1 MSNNPISPS
10 ESDPLAVVLRQYFGF
25 TSFRP
30 IQRQIIE
37 SHLEKR
43 DTLALLPTGGGK
55 SLCYQ
60 LPALIRKG
68 LTVVISPLIALM
80 KDQVDSLKEMGINAG
95 YLNSSHDEA
104 SAKETWKQL
113 YNNTIKILYVS
124 PERLMMDG
132 MIDKL
137 ISLNLEALAVD
148 EAHCISSWGHDFRP
162 EYRALKI
169 FREKIPDLPII
180 ALTATATKRVQD
192 DIIESLKLKNP
203 AIFTA
208 SFNRPN
214 LSYRIAPKMSAM
226 KQILE
231 VIAEHKNES
240 GIIYCLSRAQT
251 EKVAEALKKK
261 NIKAESYHAGLTAK
275 VRERRQDNFII
286 DKTQVMVATI
296 AFGMGVDKPDVRFVI
311 HHDLPKNI
319 ESYYQETGRAG
330 RDGIPSECVLLYS
343 PGDAAKIRSF
353 IDQMEDETE
362 QQTAQTQLTQL
373 IHFAESSQCRRV
385 SLLHYFGEIYCSD
398 KGEVLEKCGTCDNC
412 IAPRDL
418 LHGTEIA
425 LKLISCALR
434 VKQMSGFNVGL
445 VHLVDIL
452 QGNETEKVI
461 KWGHDSLST
470 FGIGVDISRIDWQ
483 YYGRELISA
492 GLLRINL
499 EKFKTIEVTQT
510 GMKFIQ
516 EKPSLTLKRPL
527 ISAPLSSDKRR
538 DRRIQLGEESYNQD
552 FFEILRKWRADIAR
566 QKGIPAYMILGDKTL
581 QEISRKMPRTLRE
594 LESVHGIGANK
605 LALYG
610 EQILGLY

>member
-1 MSNNPISPS
+1 
-10 ESDPLAVVLRQYFGF
+10 
-25 TSFRP
+25 
-30 IQRQIIE
+30 
-37 SHLEKR
+37 
-43 DTLALLPTGGGK
+43 
-55 SLCYQ
+55 
-60 LPALIRKG
+60 
-68 LTVVISPLIALM
+68 
-80 KDQVDSLKEMGINAG
+80 
-95 YLNSSHDEA
+95 
-104 SAKETWKQL
+104 
-113 YNNTIKILYVS
+113 
-124 PERLMMDG
+124 
-132 MIDKL
+132 
-137 ISLNLEALAVD
+137 
-148 EAHCISSWGHDFRP
+148 
-162 EYRALKI
+162 
-169 FREKIPDLPII
+169 
-180 ALTATATKRVQD
+180 
-192 DIIESLKLKNP
+192 
-203 AIFTA
+203 
-208 SFNRPN
+208 
-214 LSYRIAPKMSAM
+214 
-226 KQILE
+226 
-231 VIAEHKNES
+231 
-240 GIIYCLSRAQT
+240 
-251 EKVAEALKKK
+251 
-261 NIKAESYHAGLTAK
+261 
-275 VRERRQDNFII
+275 
-286 DKTQVMVATI
+286 
-296 AFGMGVDKPDVRFVI
+296 MGVDKPDVRFVI

-353 IDQMEDETE
+353 IDRMEDQTE

-385 SLLHYFGEIYCSD
+385 SLLHYFGETYCSD
-398 KGEVLEKCGTCDNC
+398 KGEVLEQCGTCDNC

-418 LHGTEIA
+418 VHGTEIA

-470 FGIGVDISRIDWQ
+470 FGIGDDISRTDWQ

-492 GLLRINL
+492 GFLRINL
-499 EKFKTIEVTQT
+499 EKFRTIEVTQA

-527 ISAPLSSDKRR
+527 ISASLSSDKRR

-552 FFEILRKWRADIAR
+552 FFEVLRRWRADVAR

-581 QEISRKMPRTLRE
+581 QEISRKMPQTLRE
-594 LESVHGIGANK
+594 LESVHGIGENK

>member
-1 MSNNPISPS
+1 MSSENISTP
-10 ESDPLAVVLRQYFGF
+10 ETDPLAVVLRQYFGF

-30 IQRQIIE
+30 LQRQIIE

-60 LPALIRKG
+60 LPALVRKG

-95 YLNSSHDEA
+95 FLNSSHDEA
-104 SAKETWKQL
+104 SAKEIWKQL
-113 YNNTIKILYVS
+113 YNNKIKILYVS

-192 DIIESLKLKNP
+192 DIIESLELKNP

-214 LSYRIAPKMSAM
+214 LSYRIVPKMSAI

-251 EKVAEALKKK
+251 EKVAEALRKK

-275 VRERRQDNFII
+275 DREKRQDNFII

-353 IDQMEDETE
+353 IDRMEDETE
-362 QQTAQTQLTQL
+362 KQTAQTQLTQL

-385 SLLHYFGEIYCSD
+385 SLLHYFGETYRSD
-398 KGEVLEKCGTCDNC
+398 KGEVLEQCGTCDNC

-418 LHGTEIA
+418 VHGTEIA

-470 FGIGVDISRIDWQ
+470 FGIGEDISRTDWQ
-483 YYGRELISA
+483 YYGRELIGA

-499 EKFKTIEVTQT
+499 EKFKTIEVTQA

-527 ISAPLSSDKRR
+527 ISASLSSDKRR

-552 FFEILRKWRADIAR
+552 FFEVLRRWRADVAR

-594 LESVHGIGANK
+594 LESVHGIGENK